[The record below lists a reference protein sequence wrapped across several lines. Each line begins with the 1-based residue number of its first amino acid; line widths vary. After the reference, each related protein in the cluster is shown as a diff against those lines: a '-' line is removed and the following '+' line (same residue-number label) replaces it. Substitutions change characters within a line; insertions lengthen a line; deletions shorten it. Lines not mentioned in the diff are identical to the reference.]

1 MPFEWDE
8 EKRESNPAKHGV
20 DFVRAIRIFDSAL
33 YEMID
38 TRKDYRET
46 RIRCL
51 GEIDGRVYSVVF
63 TWREDNRRIISARK
77 ANGREERTYRARYR

>member
-63 TWREDNRRIISARK
+63 TWREDNRTSLS
-77 ANGREERTYRARYR
+77 G

>member
-1 MPFEWDE
+1 MPVEWDE

-38 TRKDYRET
+38 TRKDYRAT

-77 ANGREERTYRARYR
+77 ANGREERTYRARYG